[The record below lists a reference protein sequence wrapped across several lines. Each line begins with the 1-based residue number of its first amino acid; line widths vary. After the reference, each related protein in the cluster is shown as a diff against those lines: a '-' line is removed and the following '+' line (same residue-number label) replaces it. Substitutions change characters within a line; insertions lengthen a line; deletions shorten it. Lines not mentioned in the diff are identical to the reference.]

1 MIDGL
6 MTELCKSFNP
16 FIKLDG
22 WTGGRRGVGGGSS
35 PLGALYPHTSAHLAS
50 VKDPQTLQAL
60 MTHSVEGLYSTLGHR
75 TSSLDGVDAL

>member
-1 MIDGL
+1 MIDNL

-22 WTGGRRGVGGGSS
+22 WVGGGGWRSGVSS
-35 PLGALYPHTSAHLAS
+35 PLVALYPRTLAHLAS

-60 MTHSVEGLYSTLGHR
+60 MTHSVERIYSTFGHR
-75 TSSLDGVDAL
+75 TSSLGGVDAL